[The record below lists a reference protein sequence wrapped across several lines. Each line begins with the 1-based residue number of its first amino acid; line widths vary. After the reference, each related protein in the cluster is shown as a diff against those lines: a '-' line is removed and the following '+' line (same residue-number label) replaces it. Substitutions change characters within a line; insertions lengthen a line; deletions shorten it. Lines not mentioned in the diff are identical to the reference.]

1 MAYLIVIGGAL
12 IVAAAAI
19 LAIGATLDEDRWSSW
34 KRYVTRSQRRWP
46 IPREMHSEGC
56 GATIMHFKVGDD
68 WQCPW
73 CLHLTGPAPPRPV
86 QPEASSRPSPA
97 PSSDTRQPSLASR

>member
-34 KRYVTRSQRRWP
+34 KRWDMP
-46 IPREMHSEGC
+46 
-56 GATIMHFKVGDD
+56 
-68 WQCPW
+68 
-73 CLHLTGPAPPRPV
+73 
-86 QPEASSRPSPA
+86 
-97 PSSDTRQPSLASR
+97 